1 VRRSFGLNVINRYRI
16 DWPSHPLRRF
26 ENGGDRRGILGECVP
41 KLKELAL
48 FRDPNPSRAAHGI
61 FQFRLPLNQA
71 KSFV

>member
-1 VRRSFGLNVINRYRI
+1 VVDVFSGNRI
-16 DWPSHPLRRF
+16 DWPSHPFRRF
-26 ENGGDRRGILGECVP
+26 ENGGDGRGILSERIP

-48 FRDPNPSRAAHGI
+48 LGHANPSRPSHGV